1 LCMSRDA
8 TNHIRVTAE
17 TWRQLNRRK
26 QPGDSFEDVI
36 QRLLE
41 GEDESES
48 APQEETMKS
57 DI

>member
-1 LCMSRDA
+1 MSRDA

-17 TWRQLNRRK
+17 TWRRLNRRK

-41 GEDESES
+41 GEDEGES
-48 APQEETMKS
+48 SSQTEETMKS

>member
-1 LCMSRDA
+1 MSRDA

-36 QRLLE
+36 QRLLAE
-41 GEDESES
+41 GEDEGES

>member
-1 LCMSRDA
+1 MSRDA

-41 GEDESES
+41 DEGES
-48 APQEETMKS
+48 APQTEETMKT

>member
-1 LCMSRDA
+1 MSRDA

>member
-1 LCMSRDA
+1 MSRDA

-36 QRLLE
+36 QRLLAE
-41 GEDESES
+41 DEDESV
-48 APQEETMKS
+48 PQEQTV
-57 DI
+57 

>member
-1 LCMSRDA
+1 MSRDA

-36 QRLLE
+36 QRLLA
-41 GEDESES
+41 ESQGES
-48 APQEETMKS
+48 APQTEETMKS